1 MFEEREK
8 LIFRLL
14 DVLKQLEFVLI
25 GGHALNAYV
34 PPRFSVDCDL
44 VLRKRK
50 VVAQIEK
57 VLSGQGFKKVSEGKT
72 TPAGGEFTV
81 YTQGIRNT
89 RANFDLLLG
98 AITDRISGASFDAKW
113 IFDRSRIRTV
123 WARASP
129 LSVRIR
135 TADPEVLF
143 IMKLLTARKQDIRDA
158 FMLAQLDLDWEYI
171 RGHLSEKPQEVVEKG
186 AQKCRVL
193 ISSNEFRDGLHGVFG
208 KVEEGVFERCKR
220 RLEDFIGTAAG
231 KPRLSSV

>member
-1 MFEEREK
+1 MFEERER
-8 LIFRLL
+8 LIFEVL
-14 DVLKQLEFVLI
+14 DGLKQLEFVLI

-50 VVAQIEK
+50 VLAQIER
-57 VLSGQGFKKVSEGKT
+57 VLGDQGFKKVSEGKT
-72 TPAGGEFTV
+72 APAGGEFTV
-81 YTQGIRNT
+81 YTRRIGNT

-98 AITDRISGASFDAKW
+98 ATIDRLSGASFDARW
-113 IFDRSRIRTV
+113 IFDRSRIRTI

-171 RGHLSEKPQEVVEKG
+171 RKHLSSMPRKVVGEG
-186 AQKCRVL
+186 ANKCHVL
-193 ISSNEFRDGLHGVFG
+193 IGSNEFRDGLHGVFG
-208 KVEEGVFERCKR
+208 KVEKGVFERSKR
-220 RLEDFIGTAAG
+220 RLEDFIEELKAFF
-231 KPRLSSV
+231 S